1 MLPMVLG
8 LQKRFAMDALSYAFV
23 GGAAVLGGG
32 LSYALWSLKRC
43 IGKWAEARR
52 LAKTAAEEVED
63 DTDEDPIFHDVVQKP
78 VPPPEPQ
85 VDLTAEFARLH
96 KAVGEIARA
105 QVRMIE
111 ASETEE
117 AEAAVPIE
125 EQIALALAPL
135 AEKVEAL
142 TPLLARLDDL
152 GDQVE
157 AMSAQL
163 ADASGQTA
171 QLELLDGLS
180 KRPDAPDI
188 QAISDLVLPQI
199 ALLGED
205 VQELAGQLAAM
216 QPVFAGLV
224 ERSERVPDGA
234 EPSEGQDV
242 VSDNTLPEVD
252 QVVAGV
258 AEDPAVE
265 MDAADAGLVSGDDDP
280 EGGEV
285 ALALP
290 PDEDLGGSAEIAEQ
304 PDDLQTASAVD
315 EPAPLAE
322 GGDVLSAEDDIDP
335 DDPAKPL
342 LRKGVSYVPAA
353 SAKPRKPVGA
363 LESEGLLRA

>member
-1 MLPMVLG
+1 
-8 LQKRFAMDALSYAFV
+8 MDALSYAFI

-32 LSYALWSLKRC
+32 LSYAVWSLKRC
-43 IGKWAEARR
+43 IANWAETRR
-52 LAKTAAEEVED
+52 LAKIATEEVED
-63 DTDEDPIFHDVVQKP
+63 DTDDDPIFHDVIQKP

-117 AEAAVPIE
+117 EAEAVVPIE
-125 EQIALALAPL
+125 EQIAQALAPL

-152 GDQVE
+152 GEQVE

-163 ADASGQTA
+163 VDAPAQTA

-199 ALLGED
+199 ALLGQD
-205 VQELAGQLAAM
+205 VQDLAGQLAGM
-216 QPVFAGLV
+216 QPVLAGLV
-224 ERSERVPDGA
+224 ERSEVLPVGA
-234 EPSEGQDV
+234 APAEGQEMA
-242 VSDNTLPEVD
+242 SDDTLPEVD
-252 QVVAGV
+252 QVVAGMTGDV
-258 AEDPAVE
+258 AAE
-265 MDAADAGLVSGDDDP
+265 MDLADVGFVSGGDGP
-280 EGGEV
+280 ESGEA

-290 PDEDLGGSAEIAEQ
+290 GDTDEDLGSTVGVSEQ
-304 PDDLQTASAVD
+304 PDDLQTASVAD
-315 EPAPLAE
+315 EPAPLPD
-322 GGDVLSAEDDIDP
+322 GGGVLSAEGDTDP
-335 DDPAKPL
+335 DGPAKPL
-342 LRKGVSYVPAA
+342 ARKGVSYVPAA
-353 SAKPRKPVGA
+353 STKPRKPVGA
-363 LESEGLLRA
+363 LESEGLLQA